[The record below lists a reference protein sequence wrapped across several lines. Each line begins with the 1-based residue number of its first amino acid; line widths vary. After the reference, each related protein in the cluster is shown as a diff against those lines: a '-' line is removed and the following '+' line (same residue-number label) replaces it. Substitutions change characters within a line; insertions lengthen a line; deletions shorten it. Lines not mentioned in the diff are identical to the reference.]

1 VIPKL
6 SGCGRRFGRF
16 IPQLPL
22 RGNGVVVPRHR
33 SSRRS
38 CAPGFEQW
46 DYKLHAGYAKET
58 QRLLLAHPGGRRV
71 LENILGRIKDRML
84 RARSLCGPLA
94 MKQSLLNFDV
104 VWSCRPPQLKRFTVA
119 NRKSCR
125 KSVCPGLVK
134 SSKTRMEFF
143 VLPKSECFSKIDRE
157 SLILKSG
164 GLRWPHKP
172 FQKLGDSFRLL
183 FLGGLGPPRPQNRPT
198 NSHSNQRNEV
208 SSVAILSQA
217 GCVPCCRQRLP

>member
-1 VIPKL
+1 MIPKL
-6 SGCGRRFGRF
+6 SGFGRRFGRF
-16 IPQLPL
+16 IPQPPL

-143 VLPKSECFSKIDRE
+143 VLPKSECFSKIERK
-157 SLILKSG
+157 SMILKSG
-164 GLRWPHKP
+164 GLRRPHKP
-172 FQKLGDSFRLL
+172 FQKLGVSFRLL
-183 FLGGLGPPRPQNRPT
+183 FLGGLGPPRPQSRPT

-208 SSVAILSQA
+208 SSVAILAQA

>member
-1 VIPKL
+1 MIRKL
-6 SGCGRRFGRF
+6 SGCGRRSGRF

-46 DYKLHAGYAKET
+46 NYRLHAGYAKET

-104 VWSCRPPQLKRFTVA
+104 VWSCRPPQLTRFTVA
-119 NRKSCR
+119 NQKSCR

-143 VLPKSECFSKIDRE
+143 VLPKPNV
-157 SLILKSG
+157 LVKSTG
-164 GLRWPHKP
+164 NL
-172 FQKLGDSFRLL
+172 
-183 FLGGLGPPRPQNRPT
+183 
-198 NSHSNQRNEV
+198 
-208 SSVAILSQA
+208 
-217 GCVPCCRQRLP
+217 

>member
-1 VIPKL
+1 MIRKL

-71 LENILGRIKDRML
+71 LENILAKIKDRML

-104 VWSCRPPQLKRFTVA
+104 VWSCRPPRLTRFTVA
-119 NRKSCR
+119 NRKSGVIVR
-125 KSVCPGLVK
+125 FLFFRAW
-134 SSKTRMEFF
+134 SSAQKRVWSFRAPKTRMF
-143 VLPKSECFSKIDRE
+143 
-157 SLILKSG
+157 
-164 GLRWPHKP
+164 
-172 FQKLGDSFRLL
+172 
-183 FLGGLGPPRPQNRPT
+183 
-198 NSHSNQRNEV
+198 
-208 SSVAILSQA
+208 
-217 GCVPCCRQRLP
+217 

>member
-1 VIPKL
+1 MIPKL

-16 IPQLPL
+16 IPQPPL
-22 RGNGVVVPRHR
+22 RGNGVVVARHR

-58 QRLLLAHPGGRRV
+58 QRLLLADPGGRRV

-104 VWSCRPPQLKRFTVA
+104 VWSCRPPQLTRFTVA
-119 NRKSCR
+119 NRKSGVIVRFLFFRAWSSAQKRVWSFSC
-125 KSVCPGLVK
+125 SQNANVLVK
-134 SSKTRMEFF
+134 STGN
-143 VLPKSECFSKIDRE
+143 L
-157 SLILKSG
+157 
-164 GLRWPHKP
+164 
-172 FQKLGDSFRLL
+172 
-183 FLGGLGPPRPQNRPT
+183 
-198 NSHSNQRNEV
+198 
-208 SSVAILSQA
+208 
-217 GCVPCCRQRLP
+217 